1 MNYSKRSKIFA
12 GLVAGV
18 VVFSV
23 SSILGFF
30 MLFLN
35 REQLRQH
42 LDKTRLEKERTVSE
56 KLEADR
62 NLQFLQEE
70 FNQIDAVNEKL
81 NTYLDRAEE
90 QIRQKDVT
98 IETLAQDNEQL
109 SNVKKELSGLKV
121 NNKQLDEQVK
131 NLTKNIDELIKRN
144 QQVAR
149 YLENLQ
155 EEQQQMRM
163 DYDRLVIH
171 KGVGRAFRVDAL
183 RGDRITSQA
192 RRMKKLVVSF
202 EPFDKNEYLNLK
214 SETYY
219 VVLSDEAGAI
229 YNLLK
234 NQKANI
240 SLQGNQVDIIPSFI
254 LEAAPNADKFNRI
267 ALEMKDL
274 DLKSGIYTLEIYS
287 SSSFVGSTQIRLN

>member
-18 VVFSV
+18 VVLSV

-35 REQLRQH
+35 REQLRQN
-42 LDKTRLEKERTVSE
+42 LEKTRLEQERTVSE
-56 KLEADR
+56 KLAVDR
-62 NLQFLQEE
+62 EFKFLERE
-70 FNQIDAVNEKL
+70 FGRIDAANEKL
-81 NTYLDRAEE
+81 NSYLDRAEE
-90 QIRQKDVT
+90 QIRDKDMT
-98 IETLAQDNEQL
+98 IGSLAKDNEEL
-109 SNVKKELSGLKV
+109 GAVKKELLGMKT

-131 NLTKNIDELIKRN
+131 SLSKSIDELIKRN

-149 YLENLQ
+149 YLEDLQ
-155 EEQQQMRM
+155 EQQQHMRHE
-163 DYDRLVIH
+163 YDKLMIH

-183 RGDRITSQA
+183 RGDKVTAHA

-202 EPFDKNEYLNLK
+202 EPLDRNEYMKLK

-229 YNLLK
+229 FNLLK

-254 LEAAPNADKFNRI
+254 LEAAPNADKINRI

-274 DLKSGIYTLEIYS
+274 ELNTGVYTLEIYS
-287 SSSFVGSTQIRLN
+287 SSAFVGSTQIRLN